1 MVLVLNWILNNKS
14 KMKLNILSN
23 KIGWFGKFS
32 GYECLTEYFP
42 TGVSVHITSSKKH
55 FFRKAFGKLIQ
66 KYRKWNGIS
75 TSEIF
80 AEFSFINKMSFKSM
94 SHILYLE
101 SHLHVLPLIQK
112 KKKKLVAT
120 IHLPISQW
128 SEDRLQKLTYL
139 ENAIL
144 LYDEETNEFSKYIAR
159 EKIHIIKHGVD
170 IDFFKPGDPTLV
182 QKNKILFVGHF
193 LRDFEMF
200 LKVYY
205 SLLDSDFGK
214 NLEFHFIIP
223 VAFRTIP
230 ALCNIVD
237 SKTVFF
243 HGGLSDEALLEFYQT
258 SYLMLMPMIDSGANT
273 AIVQAIATGLPII
286 TTDIG
291 GIRSYGGGDV
301 FEVIKRDDFKA
312 MTALFTKYYNDS
324 EFRNSIAVN
333 QRNFALEQLDW
344 NIIAKKHFTVYKTIL
359 EEA

>member
-1 MVLVLNWILNNKS
+1 
-14 KMKLNILSN
+14 MKLNILSN

-42 TGVSVHITSSKKH
+42 NTVSLKITSSKKH

-66 KYRKWNGIS
+66 KYRKWNGTS
-75 TSEIF
+75 PSEIF
-80 AEFSFINKMSFKSM
+80 AEFSFINKMSYKSM
-94 SHILYLE
+94 SHILYME
-101 SHLHVLPLIQK
+101 SHLHILPLMQK

-128 SEDRLQKLTYL
+128 NEDGLQKLTHL

-144 LYDEETNEFSKYIAR
+144 LYEEEIDEFSKYIAR
-159 EKIHIIKHGVD
+159 KKIHIIKHGVD
-170 IDFFKPGDPTLV
+170 VDFFKPGDPTLV
-182 QKNKILFVGHF
+182 KKNKILFVGHF

-200 LKVYY
+200 MKVYAL
-205 SLLDSDFGK
+205 LLDSAFGK
-214 NLEFHFIIP
+214 KLEFHFIIP
-223 VAFRTIP
+223 VAFRAIP
-230 ALCNIVD
+230 ALAKIVN

-243 HGGLSDEALLEFYQT
+243 HGGLTDEELLEFYQT

-291 GIRSYGGGDV
+291 GIRSYGGGEV
-301 FEVIKRDDFKA
+301 FEVIKKNDFKA

-324 EFRNSIAVN
+324 DFRNNVAVK

-344 NIIAKKHFTVYKTIL
+344 NSIAKQHLTAYKAIL
-359 EEA
+359 GT

>member
-1 MVLVLNWILNNKS
+1 MR
-14 KMKLNILSN
+14 LNILSN

-42 TGVSVHITSSKKH
+42 KSASLKITSSKAH
-55 FFRKAFGKLIQ
+55 FFQKAFGKLIQ
-66 KYRKWNGIS
+66 KYRKWNGTS

-80 AEFSFINKMSFKSM
+80 AEFCFINKMSFKNM

-101 SHLHVLPLIQK
+101 SHLHILPLIQK
-112 KKKKLVAT
+112 NKKKLVAT

-128 SEDRLQKLTYL
+128 SEDRLQRLTYL

-144 LYDEETNEFSKYIAR
+144 LYKEEKDEFSKYISR

-182 QKNKILFVGHF
+182 KKNKILFVGHF

-200 LKVYY
+200 MKVYY
-205 SLLDSDFGK
+205 LLLDSDFGK
-214 NLEFHFIIP
+214 KLEFHFVIP
-223 VAFRTIP
+223 VAFRKIP
-230 ALCNIVD
+230 ALSPIVN

-243 HGGLSDEALLEFYQT
+243 HGGLSDEELLEFYQT

-291 GIRSYGGGDV
+291 GIRSYGGGEV
-301 FEVIKRDDFKA
+301 FEVIKRNDFKA
-312 MTALFTKYYNDS
+312 MSALFAKYYNDS
-324 EFRNSIAVN
+324 DFRNSVAVK
-333 QRNFALEQLDW
+333 QRNFALKELDW
-344 NIIAKKHFTVYKTIL
+344 NIIAKQHLTVYKTIL
-359 EEA
+359 GEL

>member
-1 MVLVLNWILNNKS
+1 
-14 KMKLNILSN
+14 MKLNILSN

-42 TGVSVHITSSKKH
+42 KGVSLQITTSKKQ

-66 KYRKWNGIS
+66 KYRKWNGTS

-80 AEFSFINKMSFKSM
+80 AEFSFINKMSFRSM

-101 SHLHVLPLIQK
+101 SHLHILPLIQK

-144 LYDEETNEFSKYIAR
+144 LYKEETDEFSKYISR

-170 IDFFKPGDPTLV
+170 IDFFKPGDPALV
-182 QKNKILFVGHF
+182 KKNKILFVGHF

-200 LKVYY
+200 MKVYY
-205 SLLDSDFGK
+205 SLLESDFGK
-214 NLEFHFIIP
+214 TLEFHFIIP
-223 VAFRTIP
+223 LAFRKIP
-230 ALCNIVD
+230 ELTPIVN
-237 SKTVFF
+237 SEKVFF
-243 HGGLSDEALLEFYQT
+243 HGGLSDEELLEFYQT
-258 SYLMLMPMIDSGANT
+258 SYLLLMPMIDSGANT
-273 AIVQAIATGLPII
+273 AIVQAIATGLPVI

-291 GIRSYGGGDV
+291 GIRSYGGGEV
-301 FEVIKRDDFKA
+301 FEVIKRNDHKA
-312 MTALFTKYYNDS
+312 MTALFVKYYNDS
-324 EFRNSIAVN
+324 DFRNSVAQK

-344 NIIAKKHFTVYKTIL
+344 NIIAKQHLTVYKAIL
-359 EEA
+359 GELKAKAVS

>member
-1 MVLVLNWILNNKS
+1 
-14 KMKLNILSN
+14 MKLNILSN

-42 TGVSVHITSSKKH
+42 KGVSLQITSSKKH
-55 FFRKAFGKLIQ
+55 FFSKAFGKLIQ

-80 AEFSFINKMSFKSM
+80 AEFSFINKMSYRSM

-101 SHLHVLPLIQK
+101 SHLHILYLIQK

-128 SEDRLQKLTYL
+128 SEERLQKLTYL
-139 ENAIL
+139 DNAIL
-144 LYDEETNEFSKYIAR
+144 LYEEETDEFGKYISP
-159 EKIHIIKHGVD
+159 EKIHIIKHGID

-182 QKNKILFVGHF
+182 KKNKVLFVGHF

-200 LKVYY
+200 MKVYY
-205 SLLDSDFGK
+205 LLLDSDFGK
-214 NLEFHFIIP
+214 KLEFHFIIP
-223 VAFRTIP
+223 VAFRKIAALATIV
-230 ALCNIVD
+230 N

-243 HGGLSDEALLEFYQT
+243 HGGLSDEELLEFYQT

-291 GIRSYGGGDV
+291 GIRSYGGGEV
-301 FEVIKRDDFKA
+301 FEVIKRDDFEA

-324 EFRNSIAVN
+324 DFRNSVALK

-344 NIIAKKHFTVYKTIL
+344 NVVAKQHLTVYKTIL
-359 EEA
+359 GELKEKIVS

>member
-1 MVLVLNWILNNKS
+1 
-14 KMKLNILSN
+14 MKLNILSN

-42 TGVSVHITSSKKH
+42 SGVSLQITSSKNH
-55 FFRKAFGKLIQ
+55 FFRKALGKVIQ
-66 KYRKWNGIS
+66 KYRKWDGTS

-80 AEFSFINKMSFKSM
+80 AEFRFINKMSCNSM

-112 KKKKLVAT
+112 KKKKIVAT

-128 SEDRLQKLTYL
+128 SEDKLQQLTHL

-144 LYDEETNEFSKYIAR
+144 LYEEETAEFSKYIAR

-170 IDFFKPGDPTLV
+170 IDFFKPGDPALI
-182 QKNKILFVGHF
+182 QKNKVLFVGHF

-200 LKVYY
+200 MKVYY
-205 SLLDSDFGK
+205 SLLDSGFGK
-214 NLEFHFIIP
+214 KLEFHFIIP

-230 ALCNIVD
+230 ALAAIVN
-237 SKTVFF
+237 SKRVFF
-243 HGGLSDEALLEFYQT
+243 HGGLSDEELLEFYQT

-286 TTDIG
+286 TTAIG
-291 GIRSYGGGDV
+291 GIRSYGGGEV
-301 FEVIKRDDFKA
+301 FEVIQRNDATA

-324 EFRNSIAVN
+324 DFRNSVAVK
-333 QRNFALEQLDW
+333 QRNFAVQQLDW
-344 NIIAKKHFTVYKTIL
+344 NLIAKQHLTVYKTML
-359 EEA
+359 AAL